1 MTAKFTNSDL
11 QALLNLLKNSGGSL
25 AAVPEP
31 ASIVLLVLGLPGLAL
46 RGCPSM
52 RQ

>member
-1 MTAKFTNSDL
+1 MTASSRIADL

-31 ASIVLLVLGLPGLAL
+31 ASIVLLVLGLPGLAFAVA
-46 RGCPSM
+46 RRCA
-52 RQ
+52 